1 MTEMIEE
8 AKKVMAR
15 ENNFTFMGEAA
26 DNEAGHVANMAN
38 QVLMLPHDEFRQQI
52 IIMIIEINILLQLR
66 AILHDIRIETMN
78 YATVDHGVNDLRKY
92 PHCGEVWAKI
102 GKKKIYSDIYIIHWI
117 SNNSWVRWRYKMRK

>member
-38 QVLMLPHDEFRQQI
+38 QV
-52 IIMIIEINILLQLR
+52 ILLSLLFSHYS
-66 AILHDIRIETMN
+66 AITLHTTLSIRM
-78 YATVDHGVNDLRKY
+78 
-92 PHCGEVWAKI
+92 
-102 GKKKIYSDIYIIHWI
+102 S
-117 SNNSWVRWRYKMRK
+117 

>member
-38 QVLMLPHDEFRQQI
+38 QV
-52 IIMIIEINILLQLR
+52 ILLSLLINYYS
-66 AILHDIRIETMN
+66 AITLHTTLSIRM
-78 YATVDHGVNDLRKY
+78 
-92 PHCGEVWAKI
+92 
-102 GKKKIYSDIYIIHWI
+102 S
-117 SNNSWVRWRYKMRK
+117 

>member
-38 QVLMLPHDEFRQQI
+38 QV
-52 IIMIIEINILLQLR
+52 ILLSLLISYYS
-66 AILHDIRIETMN
+66 AFTLHTTLSIRM
-78 YATVDHGVNDLRKY
+78 L
-92 PHCGEVWAKI
+92 
-102 GKKKIYSDIYIIHWI
+102 
-117 SNNSWVRWRYKMRK
+117 

>member
-38 QVLMLPHDEFRQQI
+38 QV
-52 IIMIIEINILLQLR
+52 ILLSLLISYYS
-66 AILHDIRIETMN
+66 AITLHTTLSIRM
-78 YATVDHGVNDLRKY
+78 
-92 PHCGEVWAKI
+92 
-102 GKKKIYSDIYIIHWI
+102 S
-117 SNNSWVRWRYKMRK
+117 

>member
-38 QVLMLPHDEFRQQI
+38 QVLMLPHNEFRQQI
-52 IIMIIEINILLQLR
+52 TYHNYICCYTLL
-66 AILHDIRIETMN
+66 
-78 YATVDHGVNDLRKY
+78 
-92 PHCGEVWAKI
+92 
-102 GKKKIYSDIYIIHWI
+102 
-117 SNNSWVRWRYKMRK
+117 

>member
-38 QVLMLPHDEFRQQI
+38 QV
-52 IIMIIEINILLQLR
+52 ILLSVL
-66 AILHDIRIETMN
+66 IN
-78 YATVDHGVNDLRKY
+78 
-92 PHCGEVWAKI
+92 
-102 GKKKIYSDIYIIHWI
+102 
-117 SNNSWVRWRYKMRK
+117 

>member
-38 QVLMLPHDEFRQQI
+38 QV
-52 IIMIIEINILLQLR
+52 ILFSLLISYYS
-66 AILHDIRIETMN
+66 AITLHTTLSIQM
-78 YATVDHGVNDLRKY
+78 
-92 PHCGEVWAKI
+92 
-102 GKKKIYSDIYIIHWI
+102 S
-117 SNNSWVRWRYKMRK
+117 

>member
-38 QVLMLPHDEFRQQI
+38 QV
-52 IIMIIEINILLQLR
+52 ILLSLLISYYS
-66 AILHDIRIETMN
+66 AITITLHTTYLLYLSGCRE
-78 YATVDHGVNDLRKY
+78 G
-92 PHCGEVWAKI
+92 
-102 GKKKIYSDIYIIHWI
+102 
-117 SNNSWVRWRYKMRK
+117 

>member
-38 QVLMLPHDEFRQQI
+38 QVLRLPHNEFRQQI
-52 IIMIIEINILLQLR
+52 IIILL
-66 AILHDIRIETMN
+66 LHTALSCR
-78 YATVDHGVNDLRKY
+78 
-92 PHCGEVWAKI
+92 
-102 GKKKIYSDIYIIHWI
+102 
-117 SNNSWVRWRYKMRK
+117 

>member
-38 QVLMLPHDEFRQQI
+38 QVT
-52 IIMIIEINILLQLR
+52 LLSLLISYYS
-66 AILHDIRIETMN
+66 AITLHTTLSIRM
-78 YATVDHGVNDLRKY
+78 
-92 PHCGEVWAKI
+92 
-102 GKKKIYSDIYIIHWI
+102 S
-117 SNNSWVRWRYKMRK
+117 

>member
-38 QVLMLPHDEFRQQI
+38 QV
-52 IIMIIEINILLQLR
+52 ILLSLLISYYS
-66 AILHDIRIETMN
+66 AITLHTAISIRM
-78 YATVDHGVNDLRKY
+78 
-92 PHCGEVWAKI
+92 
-102 GKKKIYSDIYIIHWI
+102 S
-117 SNNSWVRWRYKMRK
+117 

>member
-38 QVLMLPHDEFRQQI
+38 QVT
-52 IIMIIEINILLQLR
+52 LLSLL
-66 AILHDIRIETMN
+66 ISYCSI
-78 YATVDHGVNDLRKY
+78 Y
-92 PHCGEVWAKI
+92 PDVLKDDAEL
-102 GKKKIYSDIYIIHWI
+102 
-117 SNNSWVRWRYKMRK
+117 